1 MKNYSLIFA
10 LLLLIVSFGAQAQ
23 DTTDVFAL
31 SLEDLM
37 NVKITTASKLEEKLQ
52 DAPGIVSVI
61 SRKDIELYG
70 SKSLGELL
78 GKAPGFQFMSSNFY
92 QDQQMIIRGQS
103 FTPYDNHVLI
113 LLNGRPLRDPI
124 SGGLNMTIYNSF
136 PLDAIE
142 QIEIIRGPGSVL
154 YGSCAYSG
162 VINIVT
168 RKASEDG
175 SEFKLTARAGS
186 FGTTEES
193 VTAIAQKND
202 LQLSVS
208 FFNGQSFGER
218 LEFADYNNVKAD
230 TSLDY
235 FYKYQKGVVASVTYK
250 RWHINAS
257 YLFINPRA
265 LDGADM
271 IWEHPYKDRE
281 SHATSFIDLGYTFA
295 LGENAS
301 LDINSTYNDHDW
313 NSSGGMLMHG
323 SAIIGEATL
332 KVKSGSNFNLVAGGN
347 YEYDAYDGTYLG
359 NDNTNSI
366 SAYTQV
372 DYRLLDRIKLI
383 GGAQINKIKGIDAN
397 ISPRAG
403 VVGYFVQNT
412 SVECGAKVLYS
423 QAFRKGYPF
432 ETSFVISVI
441 RGNLDLKPELIAT
454 TEAQVFLNTEKAQM
468 SFTFF
473 HSKMSDIIVRK
484 VFPDP
489 TPTNPNNVFL
499 KYVNGGTST
508 FVGGEFESKVRLTN
522 NLSMQLSATYQE
534 NRDSVDKLNTALH
547 PNYMVKGGIA
557 YEEGAFYASL
567 FNSYHSNPHNVSKV
581 NPDVRVVNKE
591 ASEFDILTAKV
602 GFKLN
607 ELFSDKK
614 SNSLLFT
621 LEADNLLGQD
631 IRYPEFTSKG
641 INTFIP
647 LKMHRAFFASL
658 SYTF

>member
-1 MKNYSLIFA
+1 MKSRV
-10 LLLLIVSFGAQAQ
+10 LLVFLFFFLSAIGAFSQVKNEYL
-23 DTTDVFAL
+23 DM

-37 NVKITTASKLEEKLQ
+37 NVKVTAASKSEEKMQ

-61 SRKDIELYG
+61 SRKDIDVYA

-78 GKAPGFQFMSSNFY
+78 GKATSFQFMSSNFY

-103 FTPYDNHVLI
+103 FTPYDNHVLV

-168 RKASEDG
+168 RKATEDG
-175 SEFKLTARAGS
+175 SEFKMTGRVGS
-186 FGTTEES
+186 FGTTEEM
-193 VTAIAQKND
+193 VTVIAQKKE
-202 LQLSVS
+202 LQLTVS
-208 FFNGQSFGER
+208 LFNGHSFGER
-218 LEFADYNNVKAD
+218 LEFADYAKD
-230 TSLDY
+230 TSQDY
-235 FYKYQKGVVASVTYK
+235 FFKYQKGVVASVSYK
-250 RWHINAS
+250 KWHMNAS

-265 LDGADM
+265 LEGANM
-271 IWEHPYKDRE
+271 VWEHPYKDRE
-281 SHATSFIDLGYTFA
+281 SHATSFLDLGYTFS
-295 LGENAS
+295 LSENAS

-347 YEYDAYDGTYLG
+347 YEYDTYDGTFLA
-359 NDNTNSI
+359 DENTNSI
-366 SAYTQV
+366 SAYTQL
-372 DYRLLDRIKLI
+372 DYRLFDRIKLI
-383 GGAQINKIKGIDAN
+383 GGAQVNKIKGIDAN

-403 VVGYFVQNT
+403 IIGYFVQR
-412 SVECGAKVLYS
+412 SSLELGAKVLYS
-423 QAFRKGYPF
+423 EAFRKGYPF
-432 ETSFVISVI
+432 ETSFIIPVIT
-441 RGNLDLKPELIAT
+441 GNLDLKPELIAT
-454 TEAQVFLNTEKAQM
+454 TEGQVFLNTEKAQL
-468 SFTFF
+468 SLTFF
-473 HSKMSDIIVRK
+473 YSKMSDIIVRNTYLDASK
-484 VFPDP
+484 
-489 TPTNPNNVFL
+489 PNGFYL
-499 KYVNGGTST
+499 KYENGGRHT

-522 NLSMQLSATYQE
+522 NLSFQLSVNYQE
-534 NRDSVDKLNTALH
+534 NEDDKEQFNTALH
-547 PNYMVKGGIA
+547 PNVMVKGGVA
-557 YEEGAFYASL
+557 YEDGALFASL
-567 FNSYHSNPHNVSKV
+567 FNSYYSNPHNVSKV
-581 NPDVRVVNKE
+581 NPTVPVVNRE
-591 ASEFDILTAKV
+591 AADFNILTAKV

-607 ELFSDKK
+607 EFLSDSK

-658 SYTF
+658 SYIF